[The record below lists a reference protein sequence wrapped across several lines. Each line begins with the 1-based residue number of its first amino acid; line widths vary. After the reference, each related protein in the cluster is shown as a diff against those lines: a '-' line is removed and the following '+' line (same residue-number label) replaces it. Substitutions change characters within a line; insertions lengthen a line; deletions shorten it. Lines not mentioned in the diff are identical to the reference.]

1 MSTPQQI
8 FNKTSDFQKISIF
21 KQQAL
26 VTGCFTGD
34 YFNTTPGE
42 TAELGDEET
51 TGLVSGAID
60 RGSGQSNLEFLSL
73 QADNLVATGSGL
85 DIEKNFDTCVGLP
98 QAGQLHLRMSSS
110 PSRSFESKTKE
121 SSGGSCSRGDSGFSA
136 IGTRGSASS
145 NSASSTGASV
155 GPPASA

>member
-26 VTGCFTGD
+26 VTGRFTRG
-34 YFNTTPGE
+34 YFNTTPGQ

-60 RGSGQSNLEFLSL
+60 RRSGQSNLELISL
-73 QADNLVATGSGL
+73 QTDNLVATGSGL
-85 DIEKNFDTCVGLP
+85 DIEKNFDTCIGLP
-98 QAGQLHLRMSSS
+98 QAGQGHLRRSSS
-110 PSRSFESKTKE
+110 PLGSLGSK
-121 SSGGSCSRGDSGFSA
+121 
-136 IGTRGSASS
+136 S
-145 NSASSTGASV
+145 NSASSTGASA
-155 GPPASA
+155 GPSASAGASSRMESFFST